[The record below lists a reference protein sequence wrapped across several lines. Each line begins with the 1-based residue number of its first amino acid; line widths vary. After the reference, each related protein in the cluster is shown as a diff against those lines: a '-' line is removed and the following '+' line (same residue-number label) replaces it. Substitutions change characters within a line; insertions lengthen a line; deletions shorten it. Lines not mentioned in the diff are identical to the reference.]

1 MKEEGEKMIENVEIL
16 KWKNFFF
23 YGKCQKKTFF
33 YVKLKNLDEDFFDF
47 PEPNFHPICIA

>member
-1 MKEEGEKMIENVEIL
+1 MEKLFFLWQVP
-16 KWKNFFF
+16 KKN
-23 YGKCQKKTFF
+23 FF

>member
-16 KWKNFFF
+16 KWKNFFLW
-23 YGKCQKKTFF
+23 QVPKKKLF

>member
-1 MKEEGEKMIENVEIL
+1 MKEEEGEKMIENVEIL
-16 KWKNFFF
+16 KWKNFFLW
-23 YGKCQKKTFF
+23 QVPKKKLF